1 MLKTRLVELEK
12 KTEAALRHLG
22 EEVKSIEYVK
32 SLFGRHYY
40 ATEWGLL
47 KLSLLD
53 ISRGVALLTPEMVGS
68 AVGELYSESEK
79 RKFATVWLSRGRRT
93 LERITGD

>member
-1 MLKTRLVELEK
+1 MIKERLVELEK
-12 KTEAALRHLG
+12 RTGDVLRHLG
-22 EEVKSIEYVK
+22 EEVKSIDYVK

-53 ISRGVALLTPEMVGS
+53 ISRGAALLTPEMVGS
-68 AVGELYSESEK
+68 AVGELYSEQEK
-79 RKFATVWLSRGRRT
+79 RKFATVWLSRGRRN
-93 LERITGD
+93 LERITGV